1 MARPRSLPSHLCMIK
16 PSVHILRSRN
26 WYGEKEIYRKTGKLC
41 NNLEKYMFTH
51 VIEHL
56 VYRGDTYPV

>member
-1 MARPRSLPSHLCMIK
+1 MIK